1 MWSIKLRDFIW
12 DVKQDFSKM
21 SKKKKKKKKN
31 FYKIMSTI
39 IIMTMII
46 SIFLQYKLGCLS
58 VYGGKKFLKQ
68 LISS

>member
-1 MWSIKLRDFIW
+1 MT
-12 DVKQDFSKM
+12 
-21 SKKKKKKKKN
+21 
-31 FYKIMSTI
+31 TI

-68 LISS
+68 IVSSSDEGARDKVFSEVTLGIGHR